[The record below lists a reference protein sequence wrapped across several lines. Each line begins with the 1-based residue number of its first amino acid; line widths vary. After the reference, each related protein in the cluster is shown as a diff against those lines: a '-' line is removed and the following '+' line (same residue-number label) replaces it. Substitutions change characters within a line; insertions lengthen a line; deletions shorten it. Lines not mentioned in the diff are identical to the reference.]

1 VDDSPTCCASEQR
14 PGAKAA
20 MLCPLSGTAGRPVEL
35 ATVKALVTEA
45 ALRRITAAP
54 HAFCA
59 DSACGTVYFAA
70 DGSTFSTDDIRV
82 PVWQKQRGGNRMICY
97 CFAESEDSIRRE
109 VLATGHTHAIE
120 RIRSTHC
127 GRTLRVRASESSRKL
142 LSGRH
147 KGSGTAHLEDDSHER
162 TAR

>member
-1 VDDSPTCCASEQR
+1 
-14 PGAKAA
+14 

-120 RIRSTHC
+120 RIRAHIAA
-127 GRTLRVRASESSRKL
+127 GRCACELRNPRGSCCLGDIRAAVQRISRTIHTNVL
-142 LSGRH
+142 PGDTDGRVH
-147 KGSGTAHLEDDSHER
+147 GAHDVSDR
-162 TAR
+162 